1 MSKKRQVTTTT
12 LRRMKADGERI
23 TMVTAYDATMAK
35 LVDRGGADAILVG
48 DSLGMVIQGR
58 DNTLAVTL
66 DDIIYH
72 TRAVVRGAER
82 AHVVADMPFMTY
94 QADPTEAVRNAG
106 RLIKEGGAQ
115 SVKIE
120 GGRTHMAIVERM
132 VQAGIPVMG
141 HVGLTP
147 QSVHAMGGFKVQGR
161 DAENA
166 RRILEDARALE
177 AAGCYAIVLEGV
189 PVELARMITDSL
201 DIPTIGIGAGAAC
214 DGQVLVIYD
223 LLGMFDD
230 FVPKFVKQYAQMG
243 TGIAEAVAQ
252 YRDEVRDGSFPAEEH
267 TFHAKEALFR
277 PREVK
282 LPRAE
287 APDDGESM
295 GGLYGVTL

>member
-1 MSKKRQVTTTT
+1 MSKNR
-12 LRRMKADGERI
+12 ASDGHHPPPNEGGR
-23 TMVTAYDATMAK
+23 
-35 LVDRGGADAILVG
+35 GADHHGHRVRRDDGQAGGKVVAPTSILVG

-72 TRAVVRGAER
+72 TKAVVRGAQR

-94 QADPTEAVRNAG
+94 QADPTEAVKNAG
-106 RLIKEGGAQ
+106 RLVKEGGAQ
-115 SVKIE
+115 SVKLE
-120 GGRTHMAIVERM
+120 GGKSLAPVIERM
-132 VQAGIPVMG
+132 VSSGIPVMG
-141 HVGLTP
+141 HIGLTP

-166 RRILEDARALE
+166 ERILQDARALE

-189 PVELARMITDSL
+189 PVELSRVITDSIE
-201 DIPTIGIGAGAAC
+201 IPTIGIGAGVAC
-214 DGQVLVIYD
+214 DGQVLVVYD

-243 TGIAEAVAQ
+243 TGITEAVAR
-252 YRDEVRDGSFPAEEH
+252 YRAEVRNGDFPAEAH

-282 LPRAE
+282 MPRA
-287 APDDGESM
+287 APEEGESM
-295 GGLYGVTL
+295 GGLYGVSF